1 MNSPGTI
8 DAIVEEIA
16 IKAPAERIFDA
27 LTDPAARVNGGDSKA
42 ASKPRIWNPICA
54 PAAAG

>member
-16 IKAPAERIFDA
+16 IKAPADRIFDA
-27 LTDPAARVNGGDSKA
+27 LTDPAARVSMVGSQR
-42 ASKPRIWNPICA
+42 SL
-54 PAAAG
+54 